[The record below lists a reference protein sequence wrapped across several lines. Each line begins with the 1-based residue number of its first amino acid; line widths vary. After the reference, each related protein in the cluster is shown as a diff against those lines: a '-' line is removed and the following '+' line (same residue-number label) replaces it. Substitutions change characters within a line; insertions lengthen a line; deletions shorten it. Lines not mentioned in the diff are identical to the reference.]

1 MADEKMISEQAVEA
15 RLGVALDALG
25 HEVGSTALADN
36 SLRAAR
42 QVLLALKLALIS
54 REVGPTSP
62 SSGPNGS
69 RKSPLD

>member
-25 HEVGSTALADN
+25 HEPGETVLADN

-54 REVGPTSP
+54 REPVPSP
-62 SSGPNGS
+62 GEHS
-69 RKSPLD
+69 D

>member
-25 HEVGSTALADN
+25 HEQGETNLADN

-54 REVGPTSP
+54 REPFPSP
-62 SSGPNGS
+62 DEHS
-69 RKSPLD
+69 D